1 MKRWRS
7 ISAMPVVLEQRRESD
22 SMNLFDYDPDETG
35 MLFGYTPGFRLHKLE
50 VYNWGTFDKQ
60 VWTFTPKG
68 QTALLTGDVGSGK
81 STLVD
86 ALSTLLVA
94 PRKVTYNKAADS
106 SAKERS
112 VASYVK
118 GYFGMKRSGEG
129 QGLPDAL
136 RDASSYT
143 VLLASYF
150 DKGLSQYV
158 TLAQVFWFLDAQKP
172 PQRFYVVADREMKIT
187 DDFSEFQCNIKTLR
201 KRLKSDDKV
210 QIFDDY
216 TRYADVFCRKFGIAH
231 EQALDLFQ
239 QTISMKK
246 VESLTEFVRANML
259 EEPNTPED
267 VEKLIRHFHDLDRAH
282 EAVLK
287 AKEQITSLQ
296 PIVKAGKNYEQLQGD
311 LKQFAEAGTALA
323 PWVAAQVLCLLTTEI
338 NEHEQTLQFKEE
350 ERSQAEVEF
359 NNSVRDLDALNRNI
373 YQNGGGALQG
383 LKVEIEQNEAQWRQ
397 MNDIRNQYIKQ
408 AGVLQLPPLDSL
420 EAFRHNFNKLF
431 ELREYETK
439 IKEQL
444 DVTLV
449 EQLTEQK
456 QIDAEFTHITSE
468 LESLRSRKTSI
479 PRNYI
484 EKRRE
489 LCQNLNISEQEIPF
503 IGELVEV
510 KAEEAAWE
518 GALERL
524 LHNFGLSL
532 LVPEKYYRS
541 VVEWVDKTRLGLRFV
556 YYRVSEEKRQPLPEE
571 APTSLVAEKLVI
583 KSDTPFGNWLSQELF
598 QRYRY
603 VCCET
608 IEEFRHERY
617 AITKAGQIKVN
628 GKRHEKDDRRD
639 LEDRRNFILGFSNQK
654 KVAVLEEVAKQIQG
668 QLRQVSEELLK
679 IREGQKGNEAKLDA
693 IKELERIKAFSEIDT
708 VAKTQEIAEKKER
721 KKQLEEENDIL
732 KALQEQLQNLNE
744 KKNQQED
751 KLINLK
757 SEELI
762 LKNELEKFKEDY
774 KSSQMIFEQAT
785 AEMQEKDYAFLERNK
800 ENALKNQ
807 SITLK
812 NSALR
817 ERNYRDWL
825 DGERERLNGE
835 IQKTGQNV
843 VSAMSSYRHKYLT
856 EMRDI
861 DASMAAFVEYEKILE
876 KLEKDGLPNFERR
889 FKELLH
895 TNAINQIAL
904 FQKNLYKAQKQ
915 IRDRIDQINDSLN
928 NIDYNQDRYIRI
940 EYDETHDSD
949 IKDFR
954 VRLRACT
961 EGFLGSEEEEQYTEA
976 KFLQVKEIIE
986 RFRGREGENEA
997 DARWTKKVIDVR
1009 NWFLFSASERW
1020 RETDEEYEHYTD
1032 SGGKSGGQKE
1042 KLAYTILAA
1051 SLVYHFGLKGQNNHP
1066 QSFRF
1071 VVIDE
1076 AFLKS
1081 SDESARFGLSLFQSL
1096 DLQLMIV
1103 TPLLKIPTISQF
1115 VSHVGLVHHD
1125 DVSHQS
1131 MVRNITIE
1139 EFENERKLREAARHV
1154 KMV

>member
-1 MKRWRS
+1 MR
-7 ISAMPVVLEQRRESD
+7 D
-22 SMNLFDYDPDETG
+22 LFNCEADEAG
-35 MLFGYTPGFRLHKLE
+35 MLFGHTPGFRLHKLE
-50 VYNWGTFDKQ
+50 VYNWGTFDGQ

-86 ALSTLLVA
+86 ALSTLLVS

-136 RDASSYT
+136 RDANSYS
-143 VLLASYF
+143 VLLAVYF

-158 TLAQVFWFLDAQKP
+158 TLAQVFWFADAQKP
-172 PQRFYVVADREMKIT
+172 PQRFYVVADREMKIA
-187 DDFSEFQCNIKTLR
+187 DDFSKFQCNMKILR

-210 QIFDDY
+210 QVLDDY
-216 TRYADVFCRKFGIAH
+216 TRYANIFCRKFGIAH

-267 VEKLIRHFHDLDRAH
+267 VEKLISHFHDLDRAH

-287 AKEQITSLQ
+287 AKEQISLLQ
-296 PIVKAGKNYEQLQGD
+296 PIVRAGKKYEQLQGA
-311 LKQFAEAGTALA
+311 LKQFVEAGTTLA
-323 PWVAAQVLCLLTTEI
+323 PWVAAQVLRLLITEI

-350 ERSQAEVEF
+350 ERHRTEVEL
-359 NNSVRDLDALNRNI
+359 NNNERDLEALNRNI
-373 YQNGGGALQG
+373 YQNGGGALEE
-383 LKVEIEQNEAQWRQ
+383 LKQAIEQNETQWRQ
-397 MNDIRNQYIKQ
+397 MKDIRHQYVKQ
-408 AGVLQLPPLDSL
+408 AGVLQLLPPDSS
-420 EAFRHNFNKLF
+420 EAFRQNFNKLF
-431 ELREYETK
+431 ELREYEVK
-439 IKEQL
+439 IKDQL
-444 DVTLV
+444 DMMLV

-456 QIDAEFTHITSE
+456 RIEDELTHNTSE

-484 EKRRE
+484 EKRWE
-489 LCQNLNISEQEIPF
+489 LCQSLNIAEQEIPF
-503 IGELVEV
+503 VGELLEI
-510 KAEEAAWE
+510 KPEEATWE

-524 LHNFGLSL
+524 LHNFGLSM

-541 VVEWVDKTRLGLRFV
+541 VAEWVDKTNLGLRFV
-556 YYRVSEEKRQPLPEE
+556 YYRVHEEKRQPLQEE
-571 APTSLVAEKLVI
+571 TTASVVADKLVI
-583 KSDTPFGNWLSQELF
+583 KPDTSFGSWLSQELF

-617 AITKAGQIKVN
+617 AVTKAGQIKVN
-628 GKRHEKDDRRD
+628 GKRHEKDDRRALD
-639 LEDRRNFILGFSNQK
+639 DRRNFILGFSNQK
-654 KVAVLEEVAKQIQG
+654 KVAALEEAVKQTQD
-668 QLRQVSEELLK
+668 QLQQVSEELLK
-679 IREGQKGNEAKLDA
+679 IRERQKRNEAKLDA
-693 IKELERIKAFSEIDT
+693 VKELERIKAFSEIDT
-708 VAKTQEIAEKKER
+708 VAKEQEIAEKKER
-721 KKQLEEENDIL
+721 QKQLEEENDIL
-732 KALQEQLQNLNE
+732 KALQEQLKNLTE
-744 KKNQQED
+744 KKKQQEKRLIDLKSKEETLKD
-751 KLINLK
+751 KLK
-757 SEELI
+757 SL
-762 LKNELEKFKEDY
+762 KEDY
-774 KSSQMIFEQAT
+774 KNSQMIVEQAT
-785 AEMQEKDYAFLERNK
+785 EAMREKDYAFLEKNK
-800 ENALKNQ
+800 MNALKDQ
-807 SITLK
+807 SITLR
-812 NSALR
+812 NAALQ

-825 DGERERLNGE
+825 DGERDSLNGE
-835 IQKTGQNV
+835 IQKTGQTV
-843 VSAMSSYRHKYLT
+843 VSTMSSYRHKYLA
-856 EMRDI
+856 EMQDI
-861 DASMAAFVEYEKILE
+861 DASIEAFVEYEKILE

-904 FQKNLYKAQKQ
+904 FQQNLYKAQKQ

-928 NIDYNQDRYIRI
+928 NIDYNPDRYIRI

-954 VRLRACT
+954 VRLRTCT
-961 EGFLGSEEEEQYTEA
+961 EGFFGSEEEEQYTEA

-986 RFRGREGENEA
+986 RFRGREGENET

-1081 SDESARFGLSLFQSL
+1081 SDESARFGLNLFQSL

-1103 TPLLKIPTISQF
+1103 TPLLKIPTISKF

-1139 EFENERKLREAARHV
+1139 EFEKERKLREAARYV